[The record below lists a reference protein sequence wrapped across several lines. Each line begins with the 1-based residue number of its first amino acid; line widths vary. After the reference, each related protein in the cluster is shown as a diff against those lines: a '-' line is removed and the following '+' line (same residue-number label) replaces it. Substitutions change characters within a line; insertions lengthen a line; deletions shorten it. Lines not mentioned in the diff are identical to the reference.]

1 MKNTALYHAHKLCCG
16 RRTLRRKENHQSG
29 DTKKGSGSVDEW
41 MGRYRY
47 KIRQRYIHDTAK
59 RPPIL
64 HQDRSLELNIP
75 SFANYH
81 KRSTSGIPGTDSLGK
96 YDICDNADSNFL
108 FLHILSLQKA
118 TGGFLI
124 DENFAQILNT
134 TLEELKSIASK
145 IHVDSS
151 IDKFKLL
158 STALVLR
165 YLEREHG
172 SKRHIWEEVVRKSRK
187 WIIKVITEHQ
197 PLYEKQAIIDFADDY
212 VKMALFDS

>member
-1 MKNTALYHAHKLCCG
+1 M
-16 RRTLRRKENHQSG
+16 
-29 DTKKGSGSVDEW
+29 
-41 MGRYRY
+41 
-47 KIRQRYIHDTAK
+47 
-59 RPPIL
+59 
-64 HQDRSLELNIP
+64 
-75 SFANYH
+75 
-81 KRSTSGIPGTDSLGK
+81 RSTSGIPRTDSLGK